1 MCPFGQERIYGFMN
15 IVDTFKKIFFPIE
28 EPSHDFSLPANDD
41 LARNFDTSK
50 ENTSQSS
57 SNFSG
62 GDNTNNTNT
71 ISDEFSDIKEIFPSI
86 DVNIEYI
93 KVKYNLLINSDI
105 VLREF
110 LLTARNK
117 QYRAFL
123 LFIDGMTDMDLV
135 NNYVLKPLM
144 LKNNANSFDG
154 NQNQVVSEA
163 VTNNITVRKVKKF
176 NIKEY
181 ILNCLLPQNN
191 VKPQK
196 EFKEIFSSVNSGN
209 CALFIDTLDIA
220 FDIDV
225 KGFQTRAI
233 NKPENE
239 VVLRGPQ
246 EAFVE
251 NLRTNT
257 SLIRRII
264 NNENLIMENIRV
276 GKISKTVCSVC
287 YMRNIANDDLVAEV
301 KYRLNNIDIDYLVS
315 SGQLEQ
321 LLEDNTK
328 YSLPQIISTERPDKT
343 STYLLEGR
351 VVVLVNGSPY
361 ALIVPAVFVD
371 FLESSED
378 KNIKFQF
385 ANLLKVIRIAS
396 FLITLLLPGIYVAIT
411 SFHLEFI
418 PTELLFAIVASRASV
433 PFSIIFEI
441 IIMELSFELIRE
453 AGLRVPSPIGPTIG
467 IIGALIIG
475 QSAVEAGIV
484 SPILIIIVAITGITS
499 FAIPDYYLAFHCRIW
514 RFVYIIFGYLA
525 GLLGIAFASFIHI
538 LIATKVQSFGV
549 SYLEPYIPSKGRLS
563 SGIFNKPIWKREK
576 REDFLDT
583 KKKDKQEH
591 ISMKWKYLD

>member
-1 MCPFGQERIYGFMN
+1 MPFFHTKQGKKGYMVFMK

-28 EPSHDFSLPANDD
+28 EPTHDFSLPTTDN
-41 LARNFDTSK
+41 N
-50 ENTSQSS
+50 SS
-57 SNFSG
+57 SDFN
-62 GDNTNNTNT
+62 NNKTNQYNDSNNKISDKTDAE
-71 ISDEFSDIKEIFPSI
+71 ISDEFSDVKEIFPSI

-549 SYLEPYIPSKGRLS
+549 SYLEPYIPSKCRLS

-591 ISMKWKYLD
+591 ISMKWRF

>member
-1 MCPFGQERIYGFMN
+1 MK

-28 EPSHDFSLPANDD
+28 EPVHDFSLPAVDANI
-41 LARNFDTSK
+41 
-50 ENTSQSS
+50 SS
-57 SNFSG
+57 IP
-62 GDNTNNTNT
+62 D
-71 ISDEFSDIKEIFPSI
+71 ISEVKDIFTSI

-105 VLREF
+105 ILREF
-110 LLTARNK
+110 LLTAKNK

-123 LFIDGMTDMDLV
+123 LFIDGMTDMNLV
-135 NNYVLKPLM
+135 NDYVLKPLM
-144 LKNNANSFDG
+144 LKNAANSFES
-154 NQNQVVSEA
+154 NQVISEA

-176 NIKEY
+176 NIKEH
-181 ILNCLLPQNN
+181 IFNSLLPQNN
-191 VKPQK
+191 VKMQK

-209 CALFIDTLDIA
+209 CMLFVDTLEIA

-225 KGFQTRAI
+225 KGFKTRSI

-276 GKISKTVCSVC
+276 GKVSKTNCTVC
-287 YMRNIANDDLVAEV
+287 YMKNITNDDLIAEV

-343 STYLLEGR
+343 ATYLLEGR
-351 VVVLVNGSPY
+351 VAIIVNGSPY
-361 ALIVPAVFVD
+361 ALIVPAVFID

-385 ANLLKVIRIAS
+385 ANLLKIIRIAS

-411 SFHLEFI
+411 SFHFEFI

-475 QSAVEAGIV
+475 QAAVDAGIV

-514 RFVYIIFGYLA
+514 RFAYIVLDTLL
-525 GLLGIAFASFIHI
+525 GLLGIAFVSFVHL
-538 LIATKVQSFGV
+538 LIAAKIQSFGV
-549 SYLEPYIPSKGRLS
+549 SYLEPYIPSKGKLVN
-563 SGIFNKPIWKREK
+563 GIFDKPIWKREK
-576 REDFLDT
+576 RDDSLDT
-583 KKKDKQEH
+583 KKVDKQEH
-591 ISMKWKYLD
+591 ISMKWRY

>member
-1 MCPFGQERIYGFMN
+1 MK

-28 EPSHDFSLPANDD
+28 EPTHDFSLPTTDN
-41 LARNFDTSK
+41 N
-50 ENTSQSS
+50 SS
-57 SNFSG
+57 SDFN
-62 GDNTNNTNT
+62 NNKTNQYNDSNNKISDKTDAE
-71 ISDEFSDIKEIFPSI
+71 ISDEFSDVKEIFPNI

-385 ANLLKVIRIAS
+385 ANLLKIIRIAS

-591 ISMKWKYLD
+591 ISMKWRF

>member
-1 MCPFGQERIYGFMN
+1 MK

-41 LARNFDTSK
+41 SSSSLGTNKSSAT
-50 ENTSQSS
+50 QSN
-57 SNFSG
+57 SNFSNR
-62 GDNTNNTNT
+62 NTTNASNI
-71 ISDEFSDIKEIFPSI
+71 ISDEFSDVKEIFPSI

-191 VKPQK
+191 VMTQK

-225 KGFQTRAI
+225 KGFKTRAI

-276 GKISKTVCSVC
+276 GTVSKTVCSVC
-287 YMRNIANDDLVAEV
+287 YMQNIANDDLVAEV

-385 ANLLKVIRIAS
+385 ANLLKIIRIAS

-591 ISMKWKYLD
+591 ISMKWRF

>member
-1 MCPFGQERIYGFMN
+1 MK

-28 EPSHDFSLPANDD
+28 EPTHDFSLPATDN
-41 LARNFDTSK
+41 N
-50 ENTSQSS
+50 SS
-57 SNFSG
+57 SDFN
-62 GDNTNNTNT
+62 NNKTNQYNDSNNKISDKTDAE
-71 ISDEFSDIKEIFPSI
+71 ISDEFSDVKEIFPSI

-385 ANLLKVIRIAS
+385 ANLLKIIRIAS

-591 ISMKWKYLD
+591 ISMKWRF

>member
-1 MCPFGQERIYGFMN
+1 MK

-28 EPSHDFSLPANDD
+28 EPTHDFSLPTTDN
-41 LARNFDTSK
+41 N
-50 ENTSQSS
+50 SS
-57 SNFSG
+57 SDFN
-62 GDNTNNTNT
+62 NNKTNQYNDSNNKISDKTDAE
-71 ISDEFSDIKEIFPSI
+71 ISDEFSDVKEIFPSI

-321 LLEDNTK
+321 LLEHNTK

-385 ANLLKVIRIAS
+385 ANLLKIIRIAS

-591 ISMKWKYLD
+591 ISMKWRF

>member
-1 MCPFGQERIYGFMN
+1 MK

-28 EPSHDFSLPANDD
+28 EPTHDFSLPATDN
-41 LARNFDTSK
+41 N
-50 ENTSQSS
+50 SS
-57 SNFSG
+57 SGFN
-62 GDNTNNTNT
+62 NNKTNQYNDSNNKISDKTDAE
-71 ISDEFSDIKEIFPSI
+71 ISDEFSDVKEIFPSI

-378 KNIKFQF
+378 NNIKFQF
-385 ANLLKVIRIAS
+385 ANLLKIIRIAS

>member
-1 MCPFGQERIYGFMN
+1 MK

-28 EPSHDFSLPANDD
+28 EPYHDFSLPAVDENPSN
-41 LARNFDTSK
+41 LVDT
-50 ENTSQSS
+50 
-57 SNFSG
+57 
-62 GDNTNNTNT
+62 DATN
-71 ISDEFSDIKEIFPSI
+71 EVKEIFPSI
-86 DVNIEYI
+86 DVNMEYI

-105 VLREF
+105 ILREF
-110 LLTARNK
+110 LLIARNK

-123 LFIDGMTDMDLV
+123 LFIDGMTDMNLV
-135 NNYVLKPLM
+135 NDYVLKPLM
-144 LKNNANSFDG
+144 LKNSANSFDG
-154 NQNQVVSEA
+154 NQNQVISEA
-163 VTNNITVRKVKKF
+163 VTNNITVRKIKKF
-176 NIKEY
+176 NVKEY
-181 ILNCLLPQNN
+181 ILNSLLPQNN
-191 VKPQK
+191 VKMQK

-209 CALFIDTLDIA
+209 CMLFVDTLDIA

-225 KGFQTRAI
+225 KGFKTRSI

-251 NLRTNT
+251 NIRTNT

-276 GKISKTVCSVC
+276 GKVSKTVCSIC
-287 YMRNIANDDLVAEV
+287 YMKNITNDDLVAEV

-343 STYLLEGR
+343 ATYLLEGR
-351 VVVLVNGSPY
+351 VAIIVNGSPY
-361 ALIVPAVFVD
+361 ALIVPAVFID

-385 ANLLKVIRIAS
+385 ANLLKIIRIAS

-411 SFHLEFI
+411 IFHLEFI

-475 QSAVEAGIV
+475 QAAVDAGII

-514 RFVYIIFGYLA
+514 RFVYIVFGYLA
-525 GLLGIAFASFIHI
+525 RTSWHCICLFYTPTYCS
-538 LIATKVQSFGV
+538 
-549 SYLEPYIPSKGRLS
+549 
-563 SGIFNKPIWKREK
+563 
-576 REDFLDT
+576 
-583 KKKDKQEH
+583 
-591 ISMKWKYLD
+591 

>member
-1 MCPFGQERIYGFMN
+1 MK

-41 LARNFDTSK
+41 
-50 ENTSQSS
+50 SS
-57 SNFSG
+57 SSLETNKSSTAQSNNNFSNR
-62 GDNTNNTNT
+62 NTTNASNN
-71 ISDEFSDIKEIFPSI
+71 ISDEFSNVKEIFPSI

-191 VKPQK
+191 VMTQK

-225 KGFQTRAI
+225 KGFKTRAI

-276 GKISKTVCSVC
+276 GTVSKTVCSVC
-287 YMRNIANDDLVAEV
+287 YMQNIANDDLVAEV

-378 KNIKFQF
+378 NNIKIQF

-514 RFVYIIFGYLA
+514 RFMYIIFGYLA
-525 GLLGIAFASFIHI
+525 GLLGIAFATFIHV

-591 ISMKWKYLD
+591 ISMKWRF

>member
-1 MCPFGQERIYGFMN
+1 MN

-41 LARNFDTSK
+41 SNSSFDTK
-50 ENTSQSS
+50 ESSNAQSN
-57 SNFSG
+57 SNFSDG
-62 GDNTNNTNT
+62 NSNNTSDK
-71 ISDEFSDIKEIFPSI
+71 ISDEFSDVKEIFPSI

-93 KVKYNLLINSDI
+93 KVKYNLLINNDI

-144 LKNNANSFDG
+144 LRNNANLFDG

-191 VKPQK
+191 VKTQK
-196 EFKEIFSSVNSGN
+196 KFKEIFSSVNSGN

-225 KGFQTRAI
+225 KGFKTRSI

-276 GKISKTVCSVC
+276 GTVSKTVCSVC
-287 YMRNIANDDLVAEV
+287 YMQNIANDDLVAEV

-378 KNIKFQF
+378 NNIKFQF

-514 RFVYIIFGYLA
+514 RFMYIIFGYLA

-549 SYLEPYIPSKGRLS
+549 SYLEPYIPSKWHLS
-563 SGIFNKPIWKREK
+563 SGLFNKPIWKREK

-591 ISMKWKYLD
+591 ISMKWRF

>member
-1 MCPFGQERIYGFMN
+1 MK

-28 EPSHDFSLPANDD
+28 EPHHDFSLPAID
-41 LARNFDTSK
+41 
-50 ENTSQSS
+50 ENTS
-57 SNFSG
+57 NPE
-62 GDNTNNTNT
+62 DTDTTN
-71 ISDEFSDIKEIFPSI
+71 EVKEIFPSI
-86 DVNIEYI
+86 DVNMEYI

-105 VLREF
+105 ILREF
-110 LLTARNK
+110 LLIARNK

-123 LFIDGMTDMDLV
+123 LFIDGMTDMNLV
-135 NNYVLKPLM
+135 NDYVLKPLM
-144 LKNNANSFDG
+144 LKNSANSFDG
-154 NQNQVVSEA
+154 SQNQVISEA

-176 NIKEY
+176 NVKEY
-181 ILNCLLPQNN
+181 ILNSLLPQNN
-191 VKPQK
+191 VKMQK

-209 CALFIDTLDIA
+209 CVLFVDTLDIA

-225 KGFQTRAI
+225 KGFKTRSI
-233 NKPENE
+233 DKPENE

-251 NLRTNT
+251 NIRTNT

-264 NNENLIMENIRV
+264 NNENLIMENVRV
-276 GKISKTVCSVC
+276 GKVSKTACSIC
-287 YMRNIANDDLVAEV
+287 YMKNITNDDLVAEV

-343 STYLLEGR
+343 ATYLLEGR
-351 VVVLVNGSPY
+351 VAIIVNGSPY
-361 ALIVPAVFVD
+361 ALIVPAVFID

-385 ANLLKVIRIAS
+385 ANLLKIIRIAS

-418 PTELLFAIVASRASV
+418 PTELLFAIVASRSSV

-475 QSAVEAGIV
+475 QAAVDAGIV

-514 RFVYIIFGYLA
+514 RFVYIVFGYLA
-525 GLLGIAFASFIHI
+525 GLLGIAFASFIHL
-538 LIATKVQSFGV
+538 LIAAKIQSFGV
-549 SYLEPYIPSKGRLS
+549 SYLEPYIPSKGK
-563 SGIFNKPIWKREK
+563 FNNGLFTKPIWKREK
-576 REDFLDT
+576 RDTFLDT
-583 KKKDKQEH
+583 KKENKQEH
-591 ISMKWKYLD
+591 ISMKWRY